1 MDEET
6 VGIDE
11 FFPGFEY
18 AREKLGT
25 AVRKLATG
33 KGEIKARLSD
43 AYVELAIL
51 QMGDLPEE
59 YWKELHAI
67 RQELTHG
74 KMQYETRVVE
84 GELVERPMGKLPST
98 LRYMR
103 LNRAQK
109 IAERICALEAKV
121 KDWAEREAQDE

>member
-1 MDEET
+1 MDEEMIG
-6 VGIDE
+6 VDE

-18 AREKLGT
+18 AGEKLGT
-25 AVRKLATG
+25 AVWKLATG

-51 QMGDLPEE
+51 QKGDLPEE
-59 YWKELHAI
+59 HWEELQAI
-67 RQELTHG
+67 RQELTRG
-74 KMQYETRVVE
+74 KMQYQTRLVE

-103 LNRAQK
+103 LNRAQI

-121 KDWAEREAQDE
+121 KDWAEREAQGK